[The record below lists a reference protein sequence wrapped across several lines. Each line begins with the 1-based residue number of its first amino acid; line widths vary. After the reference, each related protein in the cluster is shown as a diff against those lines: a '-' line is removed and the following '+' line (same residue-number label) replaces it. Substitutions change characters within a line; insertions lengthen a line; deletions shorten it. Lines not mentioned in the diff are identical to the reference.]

1 MYAFNN
7 YCAACDKLIANVSK
21 STQLSRSSSNV
32 SDKTVTGA
40 SDRLYCSHECERKDK
55 LHIVDS
61 TVTASENVN
70 DDEEDDDLAIMAPP
84 GMECDSTVEPV
95 VSDSIAGLASP
106 ASICPMDKTGS
117 TEEVPSIT
125 ITTVTDDITSKAVLD
140 ERELLLASP
149 LLLPSNSNSSNMS
162 KLDINYEHRGEDDD
176 INPHYYSIPPISTI
190 YNIPKDL
197 FLGCESRMEFENRSF
212 DHTAENF
219 YKLWLSNNSP

>member
-21 STQLSRSSSNV
+21 PNQLDRSSSNV
-32 SDKTVTGA
+32 SDRA
-40 SDRLYCSHECERKDK
+40 ADRLYCSGECERRDK

-61 TVTASENVN
+61 TVTASE
-70 DDEEDDDLAIMAPP
+70 
-84 GMECDSTVEPV
+84 TVEGSADV
-95 VSDSIAGLASP
+95 AATDADSLFEVTESVQNDGLLGSP
-106 ASICPMDKTGS
+106 ASITPLDRIPAV
-117 TEEVPSIT
+117 EDVPSIT

-149 LLLPSNSNSSNMS
+149 LLLPLHSNSSSVS
-162 KLDINYEHRGEDDD
+162 KLDINYDHRSDDSSEYEDDGSD
-176 INPHYYSIPPISTI
+176 AFRPQYFSIPSRRSI

-197 FLGCESRMEFENRSF
+197 FLGSTTAAPENRSF

-219 YKLWLSNNSP
+219 YKMWLSNNSP